1 MVSIDRK
8 TIGKKLRELR
18 EQRGESVSD
27 LGKKIGVSESTIY
40 MYEQGERMP
49 RDAVKVLLIKHFG
62 ISSDFFLTQNLTYS
76 EQK

>member
-8 TIGKKLRELR
+8 IIGKKLRELR

-49 RDAVKVLLIKHFG
+49 RDAIKVLLIKHFG
-62 ISSDFFLTQNLTYS
+62 ISSDFFLTQNLT
-76 EQK
+76 

>member
-49 RDAVKVLLIKHFG
+49 RDAIKVLLIKHLSL
-62 ISSDFFLTQNLTYS
+62 IHI
-76 EQK
+76 

>member
-49 RDAVKVLLIKHFG
+49 RDAIKVLLIKQFG
-62 ISSDFFLTQNLTYS
+62 ISSDFFLTQNLT
-76 EQK
+76 

>member
-49 RDAVKVLLIKHFG
+49 RDAIKVLLIKHFG
-62 ISSDFFLTQNLTYS
+62 ISSDLFFDSKSHL
-76 EQK
+76 K

>member
-27 LGKKIGVSESTIY
+27 LRKKIVI
-40 MYEQGERMP
+40 
-49 RDAVKVLLIKHFG
+49 
-62 ISSDFFLTQNLTYS
+62 
-76 EQK
+76 

>member
-40 MYEQGERMP
+40 MYEQGE
-49 RDAVKVLLIKHFG
+49 
-62 ISSDFFLTQNLTYS
+62 
-76 EQK
+76 

>member
-27 LGKKIGVSESTIY
+27 LGKQIGVSESTIY

-49 RDAVKVLLIKHFG
+49 RDAVKVLLIKPFG
-62 ISSDFFLTQNLTYS
+62 ISSDFFFDSKSHL
-76 EQK
+76 K

>member
-49 RDAVKVLLIKHFG
+49 RDAIKVLLIKHFAYRLT
-62 ISSDFFLTQNLTYS
+62 FFDSKSHL
-76 EQK
+76 K